1 MATQLL
7 REMDEAGLRPGLRAL
22 NNPRPQPSLHP
33 HPYPHPHPHPHPPP
47 PLRPGLRA
55 FNGVLKACEKS
66 VDATEAERL
75 LQVKSY
81 PTLP

>member
-7 REMDEAGLRPGLRAL
+7 REMEEAG
-22 NNPRPQPSLHP
+22 
-33 HPYPHPHPHPHPPP
+33 
-47 PLRPGLRA
+47 LRPGLRA

-75 LQVKSY
+75 LRMMAARRANPNPNPNPNPKA
-81 PTLP
+81 